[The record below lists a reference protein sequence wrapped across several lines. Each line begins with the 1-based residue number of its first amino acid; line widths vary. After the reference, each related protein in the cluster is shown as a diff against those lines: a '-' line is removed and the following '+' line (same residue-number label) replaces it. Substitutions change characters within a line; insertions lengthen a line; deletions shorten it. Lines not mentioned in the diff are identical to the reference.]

1 MLYHQPIVGNSTN
14 GYYYTFKVFTSDYMV
29 GNPGNATQ
37 IFPSSTYKSI
47 SATSIPAKQSLFYKI
62 KSTSNDTLSIKFGN
76 SISGRKM
83 FCVLYEAH
91 HGDMGLYEVDSLD
104 TTSLQEYT
112 APITGTSSSPKWY
125 YLRFYHYWSSPQT
138 LNFSYKIS

>member
-1 MLYHQPIVGNSTN
+1 MLNTAVSEYFRIKENTVN
-14 GYYYTFKVFTSDYMV
+14 
-29 GNPGNATQ
+29 NACKLSQT
-37 IFPSSTYKSI
+37 I
-47 SATSIPAKQSLFYKI
+47 SEAKLLKMDD
-62 KSTSNDTLSIKFGN
+62 TNDTLSKNIEVEMN
-76 SISGRKM
+76 SKDRLESYYGISVM
-83 FCVLYEAH
+83 NVEVESEVLYEAH
-91 HGDMGLYEVDSLD
+91 HGDMDLYEVASFD

>member
-1 MLYHQPIVGNSTN
+1 
-14 GYYYTFKVFTSDYMV
+14 MV
-29 GNPGNATQ
+29 IITLLKFLQAIIWWEIQETPHKFSLAQ
-37 IFPSSTYKSI
+37 HI
-47 SATSIPAKQSLFYKI
+47 SLLALQAFLQ
-62 KSTSNDTLSIKFGN
+62 SNDTLSIKFGN

-91 HGDMGLYEVDSLD
+91 HGDMDLYEVDSFN